1 MRVIAV
7 LGLAFG
13 ILLALALLASGPAVV
28 DATANHAAR
37 QKTVSELVMESRQTA
52 PHNAP
57 PRSAA
62 ALYGAGLLAVALLG
76 IGAVVVV
83 MRGGT
88 DYLKQLRL
96 LRRQGTRSLRQPY
109 PQQTIDD
116 VPAVRPLRQLPRM
129 VEDENSHLDYY
140 G

>member
-76 IGAVVVV
+76 IGAVLVM

-88 DYLKQLRL
+88 DFLKQLRL
-96 LRRQGTRSLRQPY
+96 MRRQARRSPHQSWQQAINEVPPVQPLRR
-109 PQQTIDD
+109 
-116 VPAVRPLRQLPRM
+116 LPGM
-129 VEDENSHLDYY
+129 VEDENKHQDYY